1 MEFFETVQGR
11 RSTREF
17 SDEEVA
23 DEDLMKMIDA
33 GRRAPSGKNTQ
44 PLEYILIQDKEML
57 AKLDQVQ
64 KVFGGSA
71 ATIAIVADPEA
82 SRFWLE
88 DASASAAQMLLAA
101 HALGLASV
109 WIEGTLQSKEEM
121 AKELLGVPAGK
132 RLAIMLPVGKAA
144 APREPKEK
152 KPLDELVHR
161 ERYGQKQV

>member
-1 MEFFETVQGR
+1 MEFFDVVEGR
-11 RSTREF
+11 CSAREF
-17 SDEEVA
+17 A
-23 DEDLMKMIDA
+23 DEAVTDDDLMKMIDA
-33 GRRAPSGKNTQ
+33 GRRAPSGRNVQ
-44 PLEYILIQDKEML
+44 PLEYILIKDKETL

-88 DASASAAQMLLAA
+88 DASASATQMLLAA
-101 HALGLASV
+101 HALGLVSV

-132 RLAIMLPVGKAA
+132 RLAIMLPVGRPA
-144 APREPKEK
+144 APREKKEK
-152 KPLDELVHR
+152 KPLEELLHR
-161 ERYGQKQV
+161 EKYGQK